1 MINILYC
8 CPGNESDCGKA
19 ERIIEKFYREE
30 RYSVF
35 REISLFE
42 KHVRA
47 YLSHEHLI
55 ILHAESKEHLQQFMA
70 MRDLLIGHRIVLILP
85 DRDKATLAQGHRL
98 RPRFITYLDAD
109 FREMASVLYNI
120 LHPAASEPATGWEHT
135 SWRSS
140 KKDQI

>member
-1 MINILYC
+1 MCMRNILYC
-8 CPGNESDCGKA
+8 CPGNESDCGEAGKII
-19 ERIIEKFYREE
+19 ERISTKA

-42 KHVRA
+42 KHIRT

-70 MRDLLIGHRIVLILP
+70 MRDLLIGYRIILILP
-85 DRDKATLAQGHRL
+85 DRDPSTLAQGHSL

-109 FREMASVLYNI
+109 FREMAAVLHNI
-120 LHPAASEPATGWEHT
+120 LHPAASEPATG
-135 SWRSS
+135 
-140 KKDQI
+140 